1 MTTHEGYEVL
11 TAAQFLARDADP
23 HDLSS
28 ELEAVT
34 YLNPVEIVD
43 VLASPV
49 ITEPVPEPE
58 PEPEPE
64 PVPEP
69 VQEPVQEPVPVV
81 EAPAP
86 APVIQEEYL
95 SPIFKTVEAS
105 IAKAALAVPTDEHRE
120 LLDVFVKARVH
131 VDVLGKIFN
140 INPKALQR
148 IIYGTSPANEHADL
162 VYRKIPLVLRSG
174 LEYNLLPTVD
184 RRTVLPTIEV
194 LIRLILQS
202 RQLSEL
208 KK

>member
-23 HDLSS
+23 HDLTS

-34 YLNPVEIVD
+34 YVNPVEIVD
-43 VLASPV
+43 VTEPV
-49 ITEPVPEPE
+49 PEPVPEPE
-58 PEPEPE
+58 PEPEL
-64 PVPEP
+64 
-69 VQEPVQEPVPVV
+69 VQEPAQEPVPAV
-81 EAPAP
+81 EAP

>member
-1 MTTHEGYEVL
+1 M
-11 TAAQFLARDADP
+11 
-23 HDLSS
+23 
-28 ELEAVT
+28 
-34 YLNPVEIVD
+34 
-43 VLASPV
+43 
-49 ITEPVPEPE
+49 
-58 PEPEPE
+58 
-64 PVPEP
+64 
-69 VQEPVQEPVPVV
+69 
-81 EAPAP
+81 
-86 APVIQEEYL
+86 IQEEYL
-95 SPIFKTVEAS
+95 SPIFKTVAAS

>member
-23 HDLSS
+23 HDLTS

-34 YLNPVEIVD
+34 YVNPVEIVD

-64 PVPEP
+64 LVPA
-69 VQEPVQEPVPVV
+69 V
-81 EAPAP
+81 EAP

>member
-1 MTTHEGYEVL
+1 MTTYEGYEVL
-11 TAAQFLARDADP
+11 TAAQFLAQETDP
-23 HDLSS
+23 HDLTS

-34 YLNPVEIVD
+34 YVNPIEPVD

-49 ITEPVPEPE
+49 TPEPE
-58 PEPEPE
+58 LVSEPP
-64 PVPEP
+64 
-69 VQEPVQEPVPVV
+69 QEPAPEPVV
-81 EAPAP
+81 EAS
-86 APVIQEEYL
+86 APVVQEEYL

-105 IAKAALAVPTDEHRE
+105 IAKAALAVPTTEHRE

-140 INPKALQR
+140 VNPKTLQR
-148 IIYGTSPANEHADL
+148 IIYGTAPANEHADL

-184 RRTVLPTIEV
+184 RRTVLPTMEV

>member
-1 MTTHEGYEVL
+1 MTTYEGYEVL
-11 TAAQFLARDADP
+11 TAAQFLAQETDP
-23 HDLSS
+23 HDLTS

-34 YLNPVEIVD
+34 YVNPIEPVD

-49 ITEPVPEPE
+49 TPEPE
-58 PEPEPE
+58 LVSEPP
-64 PVPEP
+64 
-69 VQEPVQEPVPVV
+69 QEPAPEPVV
-81 EAPAP
+81 EAS
-86 APVIQEEYL
+86 APVAQEEYL

-105 IAKAALAVPTDEHRE
+105 IAKAALAVPTTEHRE

-140 INPKALQR
+140 VNPKTLQR
-148 IIYGTSPANEHADL
+148 IIYGTTPANEHADL

-202 RQLSEL
+202 RQLSDL

>member
-49 ITEPVPEPE
+49 ITEPEPE

-64 PVPEP
+64 LVQEPVPEP
-69 VQEPVQEPVPVV
+69 IQEPVPVV
-81 EAPAP
+81 EAP

>member
-23 HDLSS
+23 HDLTS

-34 YLNPVEIVD
+34 YVNPVEIVD

-49 ITEPVPEPE
+49 ITEPVPEPVPE

-64 PVPEP
+64 L
-69 VQEPVQEPVPVV
+69 VQEPAQEPVPAV
-81 EAPAP
+81 EAP

-95 SPIFKTVEAS
+95 SPIFKTVAAS

-131 VDVLGKIFN
+131 VDVLGKVFN

>member
-23 HDLSS
+23 HDLTS

-34 YLNPVEIVD
+34 YVNPVEIVD

-49 ITEPVPEPE
+49 ITEPEPAQEPE
-58 PEPEPE
+58 PEPEL
-64 PVPEP
+64 
-69 VQEPVQEPVPVV
+69 VQEPAQEPVPAV
-81 EAPAP
+81 EAP

-95 SPIFKTVEAS
+95 SPIFKTVAAS

>member
-49 ITEPVPEPE
+49 ITEPVPEPV
-58 PEPEPE
+58 PEPIQE

-69 VQEPVQEPVPVV
+69 IQEPVPVV
-81 EAPAP
+81 EAP

-95 SPIFKTVEAS
+95 SPIFKTVAAS

-184 RRTVLPTIEV
+184 RRTVLPTVEV

>member
-23 HDLSS
+23 HDLTS
-28 ELEAVT
+28 ELEAAT
-34 YLNPVEIVD
+34 YVNPVEIVD

-58 PEPEPE
+58 PEPEPVPE

-69 VQEPVQEPVPVV
+69 EPELVPAV
-81 EAPAP
+81 EAP

>member
-49 ITEPVPEPE
+49 ITEPVPEP
-58 PEPEPE
+58 
-64 PVPEP
+64 VPEP
-69 VQEPVQEPVPVV
+69 AQEPVPVV

-86 APVIQEEYL
+86 VVQEEYL
-95 SPIFKTVEAS
+95 SPIFKTVAAS
-105 IAKAALAVPTDEHRE
+105 IEKAALAVPTDEHRE

>member
-23 HDLSS
+23 HDLTS

-34 YLNPVEIVD
+34 YVNPVEIVD

-58 PEPEPE
+58 PEPVPE
-64 PVPEP
+64 PVPA
-69 VQEPVQEPVPVV
+69 V
-81 EAPAP
+81 EAP

>member
-23 HDLSS
+23 HDLTS

-34 YLNPVEIVD
+34 YVNPVEIVD

-49 ITEPVPEPE
+49 ITEPVPEPVPE

-64 PVPEP
+64 PEL
-69 VQEPVQEPVPVV
+69 VQEPAQEPVPAV
-81 EAPAP
+81 EAP

-95 SPIFKTVEAS
+95 SPIFKTVAAS

>member
-49 ITEPVPEPE
+49 IIEPEPE

-64 PVPEP
+64 LVQEPVPEP
-69 VQEPVQEPVPVV
+69 IQEPVPVV
-81 EAPAP
+81 EAP

>member
-23 HDLSS
+23 HDLTS
-28 ELEAVT
+28 ELEAAT
-34 YLNPVEIVD
+34 YVNPVEIVD

-49 ITEPVPEPE
+49 ITEPVPEP
-58 PEPEPE
+58 
-64 PVPEP
+64 VPEP
-69 VQEPVQEPVPVV
+69 VQEPVPAV
-81 EAPAP
+81 EAP

>member
-23 HDLSS
+23 HDLTS

-34 YLNPVEIVD
+34 YVNPVEIVD

-49 ITEPVPEPE
+49 ITEPVPEPVPE

-64 PVPEP
+64 PEL
-69 VQEPVQEPVPVV
+69 VQEPAQEPVPAV
-81 EAPAP
+81 EAP

-131 VDVLGKIFN
+131 VDVLGKVFN

>member
-1 MTTHEGYEVL
+1 MTTYEGYEVL
-11 TAAQFLARDADP
+11 TAAQFLAQETDP
-23 HDLSS
+23 HDLTS
-28 ELEAVT
+28 ELEAAT
-34 YLNPVEIVD
+34 YVNPIEPVD

-49 ITEPVPEPE
+49 TPEPE
-58 PEPEPE
+58 LVSEPP
-64 PVPEP
+64 
-69 VQEPVQEPVPVV
+69 QEPAPEPVV
-81 EAPAP
+81 EAS
-86 APVIQEEYL
+86 APVVQEEYL

-105 IAKAALAVPTDEHRE
+105 IAKAALAVPTTEHRE

-140 INPKALQR
+140 VNPKTLQR
-148 IIYGTSPANEHADL
+148 IIYGTTPANEHADL

-202 RQLSEL
+202 RQLSDL